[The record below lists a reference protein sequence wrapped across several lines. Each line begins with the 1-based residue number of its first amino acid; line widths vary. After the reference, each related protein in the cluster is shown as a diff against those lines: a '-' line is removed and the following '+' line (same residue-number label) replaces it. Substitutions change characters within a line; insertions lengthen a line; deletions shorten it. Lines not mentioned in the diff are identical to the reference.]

1 MKTQE
6 KIVITI
12 YIPKELNKKAQKIA
26 EKLDISRNYV
36 LWKAIEQ
43 GIQNFEHSEAEEMK
57 PCILEQRS
65 N

>member
-6 KIVITI
+6 KIVVTI
-12 YIPKELNKKAQKIA
+12 YIPKELNQKAQEIA
-26 EKLDISRNYV
+26 DKLDISKNYV

-43 GIQNFEHSEAEEMK
+43 GIQNFEEMK
-57 PCILEQRS
+57 PCISESKS

>member
-6 KIVITI
+6 KVVTTI
-12 YIPKELNKKAQKIA
+12 YIPKELNDKAQKIA
-26 EKLDISRNYV
+26 EKLDISKNYV

-43 GIQNFEHSEAEEMK
+43 GIQNFEEMK
-57 PCILEQRS
+57 PCILEQKS

>member
-6 KIVITI
+6 KVVTTI
-12 YIPKELNKKAQKIA
+12 YIPKELNDKAQKIA
-26 EKLDISRNYV
+26 EKLDISKNYV

-43 GIQNFEHSEAEEMK
+43 GIQNFEHSEREEMK
-57 PCILEQRS
+57 PCILEQKS